1 MFIRGNLT
9 VINNVMTVVITC
21 KIDFLGFVHHL
32 NYNMIKSYFKG
43 WILLLSSGRKG
54 GGADIFVGPPG

>member
-1 MFIRGNLT
+1 
-9 VINNVMTVVITC
+9 MTVVITC